1 MVKKIKYIDNV
12 TRFHLTNG
20 KIYEGVEDV
29 EDGNVYGVVDD
40 RGEYCLFY
48 KHRFESVEESSNE
61 LFPIY

>member
-12 TRFHLTNG
+12 THFHLTNG
-20 KIYEGVEDV
+20 KIYEGV

-40 RGEYCLFY
+40 RGENCLFF